1 MLTFSFQVYKF
12 PICPF
17 SIAVISSRAYQFLI
31 SLSQLIWQQE
41 ILNGH
46 MLFCVVNP
54 TILDVFSYLS
64 HEVNVDF
71 DAALIAIKRKKY
83 K

>member
-1 MLTFSFQVYKF
+1 M
-12 PICPF
+12 
-17 SIAVISSRAYQFLI
+17 
-31 SLSQLIWQQE
+31 
-41 ILNGH
+41 G

-71 DAALIAIKRKKY
+71 DAALIAIKRSKY